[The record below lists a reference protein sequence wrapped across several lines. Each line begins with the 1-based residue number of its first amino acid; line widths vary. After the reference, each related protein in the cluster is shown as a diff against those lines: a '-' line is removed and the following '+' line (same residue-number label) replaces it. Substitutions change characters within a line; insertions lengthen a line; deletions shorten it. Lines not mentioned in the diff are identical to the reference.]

1 MTGLSTA
8 YPPFRG
14 LASTVDCPIARAAS
28 RLTERQ
34 AIGRSVRAWRQ
45 HVSRS
50 SLGLPGPGAL
60 TQADVARRC
69 GVTVGW
75 YRALENGSNEANF
88 SDEFLL
94 AVAGTLRL
102 NESQLLALFL
112 GVKGR
117 RPPETA
123 YPAVIE
129 VPAELSMLLAAQEPN
144 PAYLTDHAYNII
156 VANTTFH
163 QWFPF
168 ADEPRP
174 NMLRWLLLDPRARAC
189 AVDWERGI
197 VSVLLATLRL
207 ACHRNP
213 SRQLDELLTEII
225 ERDVTCRRVWTEE
238 HDVREHLDGHRF
250 RTHRPDVGVV
260 DVVSH
265 VLLPGG
271 RPDLR
276 FVALSMVGVAAEVAH
291 PAAGHAV
298 RDPAG
303 MAGR

>member
-1 MTGLSTA
+1 MTGPSTA
-8 YPPFRG
+8 YPTFHELVP
-14 LASTVDCPIARAAS
+14 TVDCALAPATS
-28 RLTERQ
+28 RLTEQQ

-50 SLGLPGPGAL
+50 SLGLPGAGAL

-75 YRALENGSNEANF
+75 YRALENGSTDANF

-94 AVAGTLRL
+94 AVADTLRL
-102 NESQLLALFL
+102 DESQVLALFL
-112 GVKGR
+112 GAKGR

-129 VPAELSMLLAAQEPN
+129 VPLELTMLLTAQEPN
-144 PAYLTDHAYNII
+144 PAYLTDHAYN
-156 VANTTFH
+156 VVSANKTFH

-174 NMLRWLLLDPRARAC
+174 NMLRWLLLDPRSRTC

-197 VSVLLATLRL
+197 VSVLLAILRL

-213 SRQLDELLTEII
+213 SRQLEELLTEII
-225 ERDVTCRRVWTEE
+225 RTDATCRRIWTQE
-238 HDVREHLDGHRF
+238 HDVRETLDGHRF
-250 RTHRPDVGVV
+250 RARQPDGGLV

-265 VLLPGG
+265 VLLPGR

-276 FVALSMVGVAAEVAH
+276 FVALSVVGVAGAEPRRAQRQLV
-291 PAAGHAV
+291 GTV
-298 RDPAG
+298 G
-303 MAGR
+303 C